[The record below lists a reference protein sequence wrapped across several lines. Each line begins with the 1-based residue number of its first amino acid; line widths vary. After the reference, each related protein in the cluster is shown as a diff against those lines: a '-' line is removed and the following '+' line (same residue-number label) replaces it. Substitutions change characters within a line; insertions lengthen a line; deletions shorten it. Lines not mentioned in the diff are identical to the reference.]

1 MASLIVP
8 SNPVRVRFDR
18 FELDEANAR
27 FLRDGTPV
35 ALAPTPFAVL
45 CELARQPGSLLTKQ
59 ALLDQVWG
67 HQFVSESVLKTV
79 ISELRTA
86 LDDDARRPRFIET
99 VSRRGYRFIAAAI
112 AMPTTSSAGAGAAE
126 IGSPHVPSF
135 TGREEPLSRLR
146 RAWDMACSGKRAIVW
161 VAGEPGIGKTT
172 LIEHFVATLGDV
184 IVARGQCVE
193 HYGAGEP
200 YLPVLEA
207 LSEVCRNDSTL
218 VPLLRAVAPTWLL
231 QLPWLSTADERE
243 ALRRELA
250 GVSPDRML
258 REMGEV
264 LDRSGERRPL
274 LLVTEDLHWSDRATI
289 QLIDYVAR
297 RRGSGRLMW
306 LASFR
311 LAEVV
316 ALDHPLNSLRHE
328 LRLHGLCEEIVL
340 DPFSESEVADY
351 VAQRSPSIAT
361 DESFVR
367 ALHDRT
373 DGLPLFVAS
382 VLNEVIA
389 HAAQGGDAAGAP
401 QLAEIAVPEKLAAI
415 IDHYIAKL
423 TSDQRL
429 LLSAAAVW
437 GVEFSAPTIAAV
449 LERDAAWVAHACDEL
464 AREQLWLIA
473 PRAAQES
480 DAPEPPYSFRHAL
493 FRQVIYERTPASA
506 RAQLH
511 RKVGAALERE
521 RAAGVAVTAAE
532 LATHFERGREP
543 MTALRYYA
551 EAAEAAL
558 SHLNPA
564 ECMSLTERALGPLHQ
579 VPEGTERSTVEIS
592 LLTLRGVAATQ
603 VLGFG
608 AEAKNAFQ
616 RAYSLLRDIP
626 QHPMRRRLL
635 HGFGFVLSLRAD
647 YAEALAVAERAEA
660 LSSTTNDPVLM
671 LAACIVHGEADQ
683 LQGRSREALTWIE
696 RGLAL
701 VEPLDVAPGETFV
714 ADPQV
719 TLLGLLGLQ
728 LVYPGRVEQA
738 RARLQRAHM
747 RAHALGQPMA
757 RMAAIWFDAL
767 FEVRLGNA
775 ERVAALADEMRALV
789 EEFSLAHGR
798 NASRW
803 FRGWADARMGEP
815 LEGYRRIREAY
826 EENTRLGM
834 RAGGSEVLGY
844 AAEALLL
851 AGDWDAAQHE
861 LEEALQFANKHE
873 ERVYL
878 PQLFLIEAAIA
889 RGRHQPAVATA
900 SVRRAIAEARA
911 QEARWLELLAL
922 NEVCEHDGATTEDR
936 RALAALVDDLPEAND
951 TTAVAKARALLVN
964 AKPVA

>member
-1 MASLIVP
+1 MINPGARSLTA

-27 FLRDGTPV
+27 FLRDRTPV
-35 ALAPTPFAVL
+35 PLAPTPFALL
-45 CELARQPGSLLTKQ
+45 CALARQPGTLLTKQ

-86 LDDDARRPRFIET
+86 LDDDARKPRFIET
-99 VSRRGYRFIAAAI
+99 VSRRGYRFIATATAI
-112 AMPTTSSAGAGAAE
+112 PTTLSARADAAE
-126 IGSPHVPSF
+126 IGSSHLPSF
-135 TGREEPLSRLR
+135 TGREEQLSRLR
-146 RAWDMACSGKRAIVW
+146 RAWNTACSGKRAIVW

-172 LIEHFVATLGDV
+172 LIEQFVATLGD
-184 IVARGQCVE
+184 ISVARGQCVE

-207 LSEVCRNDSTL
+207 LSELCRTDSTL
-218 VPLLRAVAPTWLL
+218 VSLLRAVAPTWLL

-289 QLIDYVAR
+289 QLIDYIAR
-297 RRGSGRLMW
+297 RRGGGPLMW

-328 LRLHGLCEEIVL
+328 LRLHSLCEEIVL

-351 VAQRSPSIAT
+351 VAQRSPSIAA

-367 ALHDRT
+367 ALHERT

-389 HAAQGGDAAGAP
+389 HAAQGDNAAGTP

-437 GVEFSAPTIAAV
+437 GVEFSATTIAAV
-449 LERDAAWVAHACDEL
+449 LERDAAWVAHRCDEL

-473 PRAAQES
+473 PRAGQES
-480 DAPEPPYSFRHAL
+480 DAPELPYSFRHAL
-493 FRQVIYERTPASA
+493 FRQVMYERTPASA

-511 RKVGAALERE
+511 RKVGAELERE
-521 RAAGVAVTAAE
+521 RAASMPVTAAE

-558 SHLNPA
+558 SHLHPA
-564 ECMSLTERALGPLHQ
+564 ECMSLTERALGLLEQ
-579 VPEGTERSTVEIS
+579 AAEGTDRSTFEIA
-592 LLTLRGVAATQ
+592 LLTLRGVAATH

-608 AEAKNAFQ
+608 AEAKSAFQ
-616 RAYSLLRDIP
+616 RAYSLLRDVP

-635 HGFGFVLSLRAD
+635 HGFGFVLGLRAD
-647 YAEALAVAERAEA
+647 YDEALAVAETAEA
-660 LSSTTNDPVLM
+660 LLSTTKDPVLM
-671 LAACIVHGEADQ
+671 LAACIVHGEVDQ

-696 RGLAL
+696 R
-701 VEPLDVAPGETFV
+701 
-714 ADPQV
+714 
-719 TLLGLLGLQ
+719 
-728 LVYPGRVEQA
+728 
-738 RARLQRAHM
+738 
-747 RAHALGQPMA
+747 
-757 RMAAIWFDAL
+757 
-767 FEVRLGNA
+767 
-775 ERVAALADEMRALV
+775 
-789 EEFSLAHGR
+789 
-798 NASRW
+798 
-803 FRGWADARMGEP
+803 
-815 LEGYRRIREAY
+815 
-826 EENTRLGM
+826 
-834 RAGGSEVLGY
+834 
-844 AAEALLL
+844 
-851 AGDWDAAQHE
+851 
-861 LEEALQFANKHE
+861 
-873 ERVYL
+873 
-878 PQLFLIEAAIA
+878 
-889 RGRHQPAVATA
+889 
-900 SVRRAIAEARA
+900 
-911 QEARWLELLAL
+911 
-922 NEVCEHDGATTEDR
+922 
-936 RALAALVDDLPEAND
+936 
-951 TTAVAKARALLVN
+951 
-964 AKPVA
+964 